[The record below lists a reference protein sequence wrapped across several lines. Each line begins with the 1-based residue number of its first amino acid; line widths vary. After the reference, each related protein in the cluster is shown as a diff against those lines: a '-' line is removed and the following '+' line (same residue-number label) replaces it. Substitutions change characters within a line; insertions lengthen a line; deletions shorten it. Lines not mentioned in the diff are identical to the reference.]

1 MKDERWKC
9 RKFEGGLIPSVAELV
24 VVHAYTSFRD
34 LVDGALRAERHLAEK
49 NRIRSGR
56 SGTASGTLSA
66 QTYPA
71 QSQFQSSQQ
80 SQQQISGRTRGD
92 AGSSGGAQSSR
103 APQSSATVPSQE
115 SGARRGITCYSCGR
129 QGHTARVCTSVRP
142 TTQRAPSGGV
152 TCFHCG
158 QQGHIRSSCPQL
170 QSQSQPA
177 GPSDSYQTGYSV
189 AQPQYRDP
197 TPPVQPAQQTTTTA
211 SASQTGST
219 VPRGRGQQQS
229 SELRQGRAFALA
241 ARTTPPDPDVRGT
254 FIIQFADY

>member
-1 MKDERWKC
+1 M
-9 RKFEGGLIPSVAELV
+9 
-24 VVHAYTSFRD
+24 
-34 LVDGALRAERHLAEK
+34 
-49 NRIRSGR
+49 
-56 SGTASGTLSA
+56 
-66 QTYPA
+66 
-71 QSQFQSSQQ
+71 
-80 SQQQISGRTRGD
+80 
-92 AGSSGGAQSSR
+92 
-103 APQSSATVPSQE
+103 
-115 SGARRGITCYSCGR
+115 
-129 QGHTARVCTSVRP
+129 
-142 TTQRAPSGGV
+142 